1 MRKIKAVPVTKENFA
16 PFGRYFNFFDIP
28 ARESEDFTAYTSVAE
43 LTDEPMNL
51 GITVCRGADQFTSVS
66 MERHMLTEEPQFGGD
81 GEMVLTVADSD
92 PDRYPEAGDVK
103 AFIMKP
109 GDVVVLAKGIWHDA
123 NHGTKEGHDVLY
135 YFMATNK
142 EPDNFRE
149 IEWVKI
155 SPEPVLVETGG
166 DKSGK

>member
-28 ARESEDFTAYTSVAE
+28 ARESEDFTAYTSIAE

-66 MERHMLTEEPQFGGD
+66 MERHMLTEEPQFCGD
-81 GEMVLTVADSD
+81 GEMILTVADSD
-92 PDRYPEAGDVK
+92 PDRYPEAEDVK

-142 EPDNFRE
+142 EPDNLRE

-166 DKSGK
+166 DESGK

>member
-28 ARESEDFTAYTSVAE
+28 ARESEDFTAYTSIAE

-51 GITVCRGADQFTSVS
+51 GITVCRGADQFKPV
-66 MERHMLTEEPQFGGD
+66 FCGD